1 LIWAPQNL
9 PFSSPSQAAANAEID
24 VLRLKGLVWSSDPR
38 KDGEKRKG
46 WVIQGVRGV
55 YEVEEVEDEE
65 GGEEDGKLVVIGKGG
80 EGLEEGLRAFLELD
94 GKKA

>member
-1 LIWAPQNL
+1 
-9 PFSSPSQAAANAEID
+9 
-24 VLRLKGLVWSSDPR
+24 
-38 KDGEKRKG
+38 
-46 WVIQGVRGV
+46 VIQGVRGV